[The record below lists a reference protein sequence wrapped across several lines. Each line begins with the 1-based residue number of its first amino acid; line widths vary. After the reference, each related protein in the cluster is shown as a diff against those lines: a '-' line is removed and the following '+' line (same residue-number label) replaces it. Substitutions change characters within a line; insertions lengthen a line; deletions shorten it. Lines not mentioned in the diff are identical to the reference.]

1 MTRDDVVRITEQV
14 ISELSITVKN
24 GSFTDPNNRTIIL
37 KHKDNVISET
47 YFDVVQTGE
56 YEG

>member
-14 ISELSITVKN
+14 ISELSVSVKN
-24 GSFTDPNNRTIIL
+24 GNFTDPNRRTIVL
-37 KHKDNVISET
+37 KHKDKVISET
-47 YFDVVQTGE
+47 TFDVVQTGE